1 MSKTKNEILEALFT
15 LIQGTI
21 TNLRWHD
28 GTSFDPEASLDVIM
42 IDSSTGYNSEWGLST
57 QAPIEVAV
65 NVDFIVYAK
74 GAGSLATVR
83 STFEEIYNKIGS
95 NIDTIYSWNNTLQIR
110 KVEEQINPETGE
122 FRYTVGQCTL
132 QIKMIEKNL

>member
-1 MSKTKNEILEALFT
+1 MSKTKNEVLGELYT
-15 LIQGTI
+15 LLHTAIPS
-21 TNLRWHD
+21 LKWHD
-28 GTSFDPEASLDVIM
+28 GTSFDSESSLEVIM

-57 QAPIEVAV
+57 SAPIEVAV

-95 NIDTIYSWNNTLQIR
+95 NIDTIYSWNNTLQLR

-122 FRYTVGQCTL
+122 FKYTVGQCSIQL
-132 QIKMIEKNL
+132 KLIEKNL

>member
-28 GTSFDPEASLDVIM
+28 GTSFDSEASLDVIM
-42 IDSSTGYNSEWGLST
+42 IDSATQYNSEWGLST

-95 NIDTIYSWNNTLQIR
+95 NIDTIYSWNNTLQLR

-122 FRYTVGQCTL
+122 FKYTVGQCSIQL
-132 QIKMIEKNL
+132 KLIEKNL